1 MPERPGHG
9 LRGALRRPS
18 ALAAVLFLVL
28 LIANLFAIPQF
39 VSPSNIAGTL
49 AIAAPFVIAAIAST
63 PPVISGGGG
72 IDLSVGP
79 LLGFINVL
87 LIGWL
92 MPRGLAAPQI
102 AIPLLLLF
110 GAGVGLVNGLLVAV
124 LRLQPIVATLGTY
137 LVLAGLSLEV
147 MPQPVGEAPTWIVR
161 FGGSIAGV
169 PGAVI
174 LVAVPVVVWLLLRRT
189 SFATAL
195 YSVGGDA
202 RVAFSAGINIAVVR
216 VTAYVVSGAFAAVA
230 GLALTAL
237 IQSGDPNLGPQYTL
251 VAIAAVALGGTS
263 LAGGRGGIAGPIL
276 GALTIFLIQNLLSA
290 VHVSALWLQVV
301 YGAILV
307 IALIAN
313 AQVRTLARRRPT
325 AAPVPLTTGRR
336 A

>member
-1 MPERPGHG
+1 MPERLVRG
-9 LRGALRRPS
+9 LRKGLKRPS
-18 ALAAVLFLVL
+18 AFVGVLFAVLLV
-28 LIANLFAIPQF
+28 ANLVTIPQF
-39 VSPSNIAGTL
+39 VSGSNIAGTL
-49 AIAAPFVIAAIAST
+49 AIAAPFVIAAMAST
-63 PPVISGGGG
+63 PPVLSGGGG

-79 LLGFINVL
+79 VLGFVNVL
-87 LIGWL
+87 LIAWL
-92 MPRGLAAPQI
+92 LPNGLAAPQI

-110 GAGVGLVNGLLVAV
+110 GALVGVLNGVLVAV
-124 LRLQPIVATLGTY
+124 VRLQPIVATLGTY
-137 LVLAGLSLEV
+137 LVLVGLALEV
-147 MPQPVGEAPTWIVR
+147 MPQPIGEAPTWIVR
-161 FGGSIAGV
+161 FGGSIVGI

-174 LVAVPVVVWLLLRRT
+174 LVAVPLVAWILLRRT
-189 SFATAL
+189 SYATAL

-202 RVAFSAGINIAVVR
+202 RVAFSAGINVSRVR
-216 VTAYVVSGAFAAVA
+216 IMAYVISGVFAAIA

-237 IQSGDPNLGPQYTL
+237 IESGDPNLGPQYTL

-307 IALIAN
+307 VALVAN
-313 AQVRTLARRRPT
+313 SAARILTRRR
-325 AAPVPLTTGRR
+325 AAAAVL

>member
-1 MPERPGHG
+1 M
-9 LRGALRRPS
+9 
-18 ALAAVLFLVL
+18 
-28 LIANLFAIPQF
+28 
-39 VSPSNIAGTL
+39 
-49 AIAAPFVIAAIAST
+49 AST
-63 PPVISGGGG
+63 PPVLSGGGG

-79 LLGFINVL
+79 VLGFVNVL
-87 LIGWL
+87 LIAWL
-92 MPRGLAAPQI
+92 LPNGLAAPQI

-110 GAGVGLVNGLLVAV
+110 GALVGVLNGVLVAV
-124 LRLQPIVATLGTY
+124 VRLQPIVATLGTY
-137 LVLAGLSLEV
+137 LVLVGLALEV
-147 MPQPVGEAPTWIVR
+147 MPQPIGEAPTWIVR
-161 FGGSIAGV
+161 FGGSIVGI

-174 LVAVPVVVWLLLRRT
+174 LVAVPLVAWILLRRT
-189 SFATAL
+189 SYATAL

-202 RVAFSAGINIAVVR
+202 RVAFSAGINVSRVR
-216 VTAYVVSGAFAAVA
+216 IMAYVISGVFAAIA

-237 IQSGDPNLGPQYTL
+237 IESGDPNLGPQYTL

-313 AQVRTLARRRPT
+313 SQVRTLARRRPAT
-325 AAPVPLTTGRR
+325 R
-336 A
+336 AEPSTIGPSA